1 MRQLAGRRVVLRLC
15 GNDNTR
21 SIAFLFNMQPA
32 KVATIMP
39 QQISGDTPESNLKTN
54 RVDRRRAITLAGVG
68 AAALGALASSSALAQ
83 ENAKMTEKTAPV
95 DAKAGRLKQS
105 VCKWCFP
112 KISLPE
118 MAKQVA
124 SMGMVGIDLL
134 DPADFPTLKEH
145 GLVCTMVQ
153 SHPLT
158 DGLCDPKFHDLSLEK
173 MNVAI
178 EATSKEGWR
187 NVICFSGNA
196 RGIDRETGMK
206 NCVDALRKIVP
217 VAEKAG
223 VVLIMELLNSKVDHP
238 DYMCDNSKW
247 GVELV
252 KRVGSDNFK
261 LLYDIYHMQ
270 IMEGDVI
277 RTIQDNH
284 AYYGHYHTA
293 GNPGRH
299 ELDDTQELFYP
310 AIAKAIADT
319 GFDGYFAHEFIP
331 TRDPIA
337 GLTDAVRQCIV

>member
-1 MRQLAGRRVVLRLC
+1 MSSAIPEKQSLASR
-15 GNDNTR
+15 
-21 SIAFLFNMQPA
+21 P
-32 KVATIMP
+32 
-39 QQISGDTPESNLKTN
+39 SG
-54 RVDRRRAITLAGVG
+54 VDRRTAIAGVIIGTAAVATLAPTTF
-68 AAALGALASSSALAQ
+68 AA
-83 ENAKMTEKTAPV
+83 EEKKPMSV
-95 DAKAGRLKQS
+95 DAKSGRLNQS
-105 VCKWCFP
+105 VCKWCFQ
-112 KISLPE
+112 KMSVAEL
-118 MAKQVA
+118 AKQVA

-134 DPADFPTLKEH
+134 DPVDFPVLKEH

-153 SHPLT
+153 SHSLT
-158 DGLCDPKFHDLSLEK
+158 DGLCDTKFHDTSLEK
-173 MNVAI
+173 MNAAI
-178 EATSKEGWR
+178 EATAAEGWR

-217 VAEKAG
+217 VAEKNK
-223 VVLIMELLNSKVDHP
+223 VTLIMELLNSKVDHP

-252 KRVGSDNFK
+252 KRVGSDKFK

-277 RTIQDNH
+277 RTIQANH
-284 AYYGHYHTA
+284 KYYGHYHTA
-293 GNPGRH
+293 GNPGRN

-319 GFDGYFAHEFIP
+319 GYDGYFAHEFIP